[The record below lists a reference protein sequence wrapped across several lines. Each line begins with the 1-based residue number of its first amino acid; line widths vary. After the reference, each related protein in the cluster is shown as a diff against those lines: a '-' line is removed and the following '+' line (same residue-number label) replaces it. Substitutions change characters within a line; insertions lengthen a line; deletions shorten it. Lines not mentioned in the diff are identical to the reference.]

1 MVSVQSFTGGK
12 MKKTVLLV
20 MAMALVVAGM
30 SFAQAKPNFAGSWAP
45 KADPA
50 AAAAAGGGMRGG
62 GGGPMTVKQTA
73 TELTTERTMGETTMA
88 TVYKLD
94 GTETVNKT
102 QRGESKSVAKWDGA
116 KLVVKTSSEGP
127 NGPTE
132 QTATWSLS
140 ADGKELTIVTGSARG
155 DRTQVY
161 TKQ

>member
-1 MVSVQSFTGGK
+1 MVSVHQFSGGK
-12 MKKTVLLV
+12 MKKIALLV
-20 MAMALVVAGM
+20 IAMAVVVAGL

-50 AAAAAGGGMRGG
+50 AAAAGGGGRGG
-62 GGGPMTVKQTA
+62 MGGGPMTVKQTA
-73 TELTTERTMGETTMA
+73 TELTTERTMGETVMA
-88 TVYKLD
+88 TTYKLD
-94 GTETVNKT
+94 GSESINKT

-132 QTATWSLS
+132 QTATWSLG
-140 ADGKELTIVTGSARG
+140 ADGKELTIVTASQRG
-155 DRTQVY
+155 DRTVVY